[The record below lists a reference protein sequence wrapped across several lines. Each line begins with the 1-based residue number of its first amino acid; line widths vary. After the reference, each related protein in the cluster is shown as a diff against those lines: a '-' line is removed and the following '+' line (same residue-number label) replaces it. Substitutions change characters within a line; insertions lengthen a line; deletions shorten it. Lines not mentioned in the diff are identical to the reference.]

1 MLPRSAG
8 GRRGRRR
15 LVIGR
20 AAAADGCHRRCGR
33 NCGKL
38 HAMPVPLPLLIVL
51 LFQAQGLA
59 ASPVQAP
66 APPTEPQREPIAA
79 SDAVTLIGRNVL
91 GPRGNVVAQV
101 ANVLLDANGQPVA
114 AILDY
119 GGFLGV
125 GRRKIAVAW
134 RALRFSPGDERAAI
148 TLLLS
153 QEQLRDMPEYRQ
165 GGPVIAAAPPDQPD
179 EPATQQTIDDSR

>member
-1 MLPRSAG
+1 
-8 GRRGRRR
+8 
-15 LVIGR
+15 
-20 AAAADGCHRRCGR
+20 
-33 NCGKL
+33 
-38 HAMPVPLPLLIVL
+38 MPVPLPLLLVL
-51 LFQAQGLA
+51 LFQVQGLA
-59 ASPVQAP
+59 ATPAQAP
-66 APPTEPQREPIAA
+66 APEPQREPIA
-79 SDAVTLIGRNVL
+79 STDAVTLIGRNVL
-91 GPRGNVVAQV
+91 GPRGTVVAQV

-134 RALRFSPGDERAAI
+134 RALRFAPGDDRAAI

-153 QEQLRDMPEYRQ
+153 PEQLRDMPEYRT

-179 EPATQQTIDDSR
+179 QPATQQTIDDSR